1 MEERTSLGLRVSN
14 ADKQILLLECSMK
27 KIALIFLGFLVFGS
41 VSVTADEALATK
53 SGCMACHKVDAKVVG
68 PAFKDV
74 AAKYDASHV
83 DRLAKKVKA
92 GSPAGEP
99 LVWGAVAM
107 PPNQAS
113 EADIK
118 KVVEW
123 VMTLK

>member
-1 MEERTSLGLRVSN
+1 
-14 ADKQILLLECSMK
+14 MK
-27 KIALIFLGFLVFGS
+27 KIALIFLGFLVFGTT
-41 VSVTADEALATK
+41 SVTADEALATK

-74 AAKYDASHV
+74 AAKYDAGEL

-92 GSPAGEP
+92 GSAPGEP
-99 LVWGAVAM
+99 LIWGAVAM
-107 PPNQAS
+107 PANQAS

-123 VMTLK
+123 VLSLK

>member
-1 MEERTSLGLRVSN
+1 VVGP
-14 ADKQILLLECSMK
+14 DKQTLLLEFSMK

-41 VSVTADEALATK
+41 TSVAADEALATK

-74 AAKYDASHV
+74 AAKYDAGQA
-83 DRLAKKVKA
+83 DALAKKVKA
-92 GSPAGEP
+92 GSTPGEP

-107 PPNQAS
+107 PANTATS

-123 VMTLK
+123 VLTLK